1 MKDIDVQNVRE
12 KNINEKKINEIYNDV
27 KSTKI
32 AVNTVINFLA
42 VFGIVGL
49 AILLLIIL
57 IWG

>member
-1 MKDIDVQNVRE
+1 MDALVKDIDVQNVRE
-12 KNINEKKINEIYNDV
+12 KNINEIYNDV